1 MDLYEY
7 KALRKQERKAN
18 KPKVTFKERR
28 KVSNEF
34 MQSIWHKLLG
44 ATDTSYNAYQRMST
58 HTFLPKPNPRE
69 VDANEGAIAIY
80 EAQRRF
86 MQYKNPMHLPYSP
99 VKHLDL
105 TSAYATVLSGINRS
119 LKYFMT
125 YHFTDINKINNALDK
140 NKFYIIDIKSKVSY
154 DPLINLYAPNT
165 KIKFNGRTVSDQN
178 IPYLGGEV
186 DVRFRLLQSEA
197 LNIFGFRYFL
207 DDVYNQLIQIYDFEI
222 TIHAYDLKYRPSLI
236 DYDDL
241 RKLLDETKQIIDK
254 EVRIDT
260 KIAIVAFTGTL
271 IHIDP
276 GMRLIMLGRT
286 EEIIH
291 RFKRKLSE
299 LGAEIE
305 GVQVDAIY
313 YIGPDMSEK
322 YMMHVINEVTGI
334 DVYNYGMKSFV
345 KVEDY
350 TSKDY
355 KETPFRLQEVHR

>member
-7 KALRKQERKAN
+7 KSLRKQERKAN
-18 KPKVTFKERR
+18 KPKVTFKER
-28 KVSNEF
+28 KPVSNEF
-34 MQSIWHKLLG
+34 MQSIWHTLLG
-44 ATDTSYNAYQRMST
+44 PTDTSYNAYQRLSSR
-58 HTFLPKPNPRE
+58 TFIPKPNPRE

-86 MQYKNPMHLPYSP
+86 MQYKNLMHLPYSP
-99 VKHLDL
+99 LKHLDL

-119 LKYFMT
+119 LKYFMS
-125 YHFTDINKINNALDK
+125 YIFTDINKINNALDK
-140 NKFYIIDIKSKVSY
+140 SKFYIIDIKTKASY

-165 KIKFNGRTVSDQN
+165 KIKFNGKQVSDQN
-178 IPYLGGEV
+178 IPTLGGEV
-186 DVRFRLLQSEA
+186 DVRFKLLQSDA
-197 LNIFGFRYFL
+197 LNINGFKYFL
-207 DDVYNQLIQIYDFEI
+207 DDVYNTYIQIYDFEI
-222 TIHAYDLKYRPSLI
+222 TIHAYNLKYRPNLI
-236 DYDDL
+236 DYENL
-241 RKLLDETKQIIDK
+241 RKLLDDTKEIIDK
-254 EVRIDT
+254 QVRIDT

-271 IHIDP
+271 LHIDP

-313 YIGPDMSEK
+313 YIGPDLSER

-334 DVYNYGMKSFV
+334 DVYNYGLSAFV

-350 TSKDY
+350 TKDDY
-355 KETPFRLQEVHR
+355 KETPFRLQETRR